1 MYQTKKE
8 CCVGVLCGCV
18 AETSIRG
25 SRLYGVA
32 WVEAETSI
40 RGSRLYRVAWVEQS
54 VQGKDMDPGRFLV
67 TCGCVSD
74 TTHGCVGIRT
84 FCIQEWIERA
94 GA

>member
-1 MYQTKKE
+1 MDQTQKE

-18 AETSIRG
+18 
-25 SRLYGVA
+25 
-32 WVEAETSI
+32 AETSI

-67 TCGCVSD
+67 TCGSVSD
-74 TTHGCVGIRT
+74 TTHGCVRIGT